1 MREMVAYPLVVSTEP
16 DLDLRPLGPAEV
28 PSPTCLPQ
36 SVDVPERL
44 KYRIKTKLLGPP
56 LATERLAHERLGI
69 PTALAVFSS
78 DCISSS
84 AYATEEILVR
94 LVPVIE

>member
-1 MREMVAYPLVVSTEP
+1 MKTEP
-16 DLDLRPLGPAEV
+16 ELRQETGHQPRPLPA
-28 PSPTCLPQ
+28 
-36 SVDVPERL
+36 SVDVPESLSYRL
-44 KYRIKTKLLGPP
+44 KTRLLGPP

-84 AYATEEILVR
+84 AYAPSR
-94 LVPVIE
+94 SSSG